1 MFFSRAQEVALA
13 TVPLLDPRGPAAPGR
28 GVKELAEHARVP
40 APFLAK
46 VLGRL
51 VDRGLLRSKRGR
63 TGGFVLG
70 RPAVEITLADVV
82 LALDRRDNL
91 EAAFPEPPGAA
102 AHLLAPVRRDF
113 LERLRATRV
122 SDLAEPSA
130 RGADEAPRR

>member
-13 TVPLLDPRGPAAPGR
+13 ALPLLDPRGPSAPGR
-28 GVKELAEHARVP
+28 GVKDLAAAAAVP
-40 APFLAK
+40 APFLSK

-70 RPAVEITLADVV
+70 RPAAEITLADIV
-82 LALDRRDNL
+82 LALGKRDDL

-102 AHLLAPVRRDF
+102 AHFLAPVRSEF
-113 LERLRATRV
+113 LEALRATRLA
-122 SDLAEPSA
+122 DLAGPSA
-130 RGADEAPRR
+130 RG

>member
-13 TVPLLDPRGPAAPGR
+13 ALPLLDPHGPSGPGR
-28 GVKELAEHARVP
+28 GVKDLAADARVP

-70 RPAVEITLADVV
+70 RPADEITLADVV
-82 LALDRRDNL
+82 LALERKGDL
-91 EAAFPEPPGAA
+91 EAAFPEPPGPAA
-102 AHLLAPVRRDF
+102 RLLAPLRHDF
-113 LERLRATRV
+113 LERLRATRLV
-122 SDLAEPSA
+122 DLAAPSL
-130 RGADEAPRR
+130 RS